1 MLPFGRKGTCT
12 IQKGTVDIKP
22 QKELASLIEEAR
34 DGKTEAFREIF
45 NQFSDRLY
53 AYAVSRTASKD
64 DALDAV
70 QDAFVDLWGG
80 LQKFQYRSDEEFGG
94 FVFKILKR
102 KISRQHRL
110 RRGDISLED
119 MNVEESYEI
128 EVEDYRFVANNV
140 DSLSPKYQEVVRL
153 RYWGQMSFGEIASTL
168 NIKEGAAKVRHHRAI
183 EKLKENLNE

>member
-102 KISRQHRL
+102 KISMQHRL

>member
-1 MLPFGRKGTCT
+1 M
-12 IQKGTVDIKP
+12 DIKP
-22 QKELASLIEEAR
+22 KRELESLIEEAR
-34 DGKTEAFREIF
+34 DGRTEAFREIF

-53 AYAVSRTASKD
+53 GYAISRTASKE
-64 DALDAV
+64 DALDVV
-70 QDAFVDLWGG
+70 QDTFVDLWGG

-102 KISRQHRL
+102 KIGRQHRL

-128 EVEDYRFVANNV
+128 EVEDYRFIANNV
-140 DSLSPKYQEVVRL
+140 DSLLPKYREVVKL
-153 RYWGQMSFGEIASTL
+153 RYWGQMSYGEIASAL
-168 NIKEGAAKVRHHRAI
+168 NIKEGTAKVRHHRAI